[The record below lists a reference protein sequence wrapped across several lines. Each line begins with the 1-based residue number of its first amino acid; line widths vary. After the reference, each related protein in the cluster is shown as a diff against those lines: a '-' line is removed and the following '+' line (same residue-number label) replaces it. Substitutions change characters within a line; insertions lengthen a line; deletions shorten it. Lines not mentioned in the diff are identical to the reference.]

1 MCDLM
6 VPENLNKHSKDWETY
21 GIEPKEIPVTTP
33 ESTAAFRLALLAQ
46 LNPSKIMTQKTEDK
60 PLR

>member
-6 VPENLNKHSKDWETY
+6 IPKNLNKDSKDWETY
-21 GIEPKEIPVTTP
+21 GVEPKEIPVSTP

-46 LNPSKIMTQKTEDK
+46 LNSSKITTQKTEDK
-60 PLR
+60 SPR